1 LGMAGF
7 TQSLLIHELDERL
20 QWLIRLRWIAVMAV
34 FFLITGTRFIFR
46 IPVPLSPLYLGNALL
61 FNYNIL
67 FALYY
72 NRSRAGN
79 AKKSHFKQANR
90 FANIQ
95 IFSDLLMLAY
105 FVHFVGGLE
114 NPFIFYFI
122 FHMVIASIL
131 LSQKAAY
138 FQATAAITML
148 GGIALA
154 ESFGWLTHHHPSGYI
169 ALSGCRLN
177 FPAAFGDMFVFSSTL
192 LLTVF
197 TATTIVRRLREKER
211 ELAEANETLALQ
223 DRLKSQYVL
232 TVSHDLQSSLSTIQ
246 SCLEVVLSDLT
257 GELPAKTRELIGR
270 AEQRCTALLRF
281 VRDLLNLS
289 RIRASEKVE
298 KSRVTLRV
306 FLDTVVESLESQIRD
321 KQLRL
326 AVEVPPMFSVEAN
339 PEALGELMTN
349 LMVNAVKY
357 TPRGG
362 TIRIQS
368 RQSTDGRSAEVTVA
382 DTGIGIPQEEIGEIF
397 NDFYRASNAEVLD
410 KNGTGLGLSIVKQIV
425 ESHGGKIWV
434 ESQIGKGSRFTFA
447 LPAAA

>member
-1 LGMAGF
+1 M
-7 TQSLLIHELDERL
+7 IHELDERL

-34 FFLITGTRFIFR
+34 FVLISGTRFVFR
-46 IPVPLSPLYLGNALL
+46 IPVPLLPLYFGNAILL
-61 FNYNIL
+61 FYNIL
-67 FALYY
+67 FDLYSQ
-72 NRSRAGN
+72 RSGAVNMKSDRA
-79 AKKSHFKQANR
+79 KQANR
-90 FANIQ
+90 FANVQ
-95 IFSDLLMLAY
+95 IFADLVMLTY

-138 FQATAAITML
+138 LQATAAIAML

-154 ESFGWLTHHHPSGYI
+154 ESFGWLAHHHPTGYI
-169 ALSGCRLN
+169 PLSGCRLN
-177 FPAAFGDMFVFSSTL
+177 FPAEFGDMFVFSSTL

-197 TATTIVRRLREKER
+197 MATTIVRRLREKER
-211 ELAEANETLALQ
+211 ELAEANETLARQ

-246 SCLEVVLSDLT
+246 SCLEVVLSDLAGDLT
-257 GELPAKTRELIGR
+257 AKTRELLGR
-270 AEQRCTALLRF
+270 AEQRCTALLQF

-298 KSRVTLRV
+298 KSRVALRA
-306 FLDTVVESLESQIRD
+306 FLDTVVESLELQIRD

-339 PEALGELMTN
+339 PEALGELLTN

-362 TIRIQS
+362 SIRIQS
-368 RQSTDGRSAEVTVA
+368 RQSADGRSVEVTVA
-382 DTGIGIPQEEIGEIF
+382 DTGIGIPQEEIPEIF
-397 NDFYRASNAEVLD
+397 SDFYRASNAEVLD

>member
-1 LGMAGF
+1 MNGF
-7 TQSLLIHELDERL
+7 PQSLLHHELDERL
-20 QWLIRLRWIAVMAV
+20 HWLIRLRWIAVAAV

-46 IPVPLSPLYLGNALL
+46 IPVPLSPLYVGNALL
-61 FNYNIL
+61 LIYNVL
-67 FALYY
+67 FALYDR
-72 NRSRAGN
+72 RSRSVN
-79 AKKSHFKQANR
+79 EKNDRITQANR
-90 FANIQ
+90 FANVQ
-95 IFSDLLMLAY
+95 IFADLAILTY
-105 FVHFVGGLE
+105 FLHFVGGLE

-138 FQATAAITML
+138 LQATAAIAL
-148 GGIALA
+148 VGGIAFA
-154 ESFGWLTHHHPSGYI
+154 ESFGGLTHHHPTGYI
-169 ALSGCRLN
+169 PLSGCRLN

-192 LLTVF
+192 LFTVF
-197 TATTIVRRLREKER
+197 TATTIVRRLREKEA
-211 ELAEANETLALQ
+211 ELAEANDTLAKQ

-257 GELPAKTRELIGR
+257 GELSLKTRELIGR
-270 AEQRCTALLRF
+270 AEQRCTTLLRF

-289 RIRASEKVE
+289 RIRASEKIE
-298 KSRVTLRV
+298 KSKVTLKD
-306 FLDTVVESLESQIRD
+306 FLGTVVESLELQIRE

-326 AVEVPPMFSVEAN
+326 ALEVPPMFSVEAN

-362 TIRIQS
+362 SIRIQS
-368 RQSTDGRSAEVTVA
+368 RQSADGRSVEVTVA
-382 DTGIGIPQEEIGEIF
+382 DTGIGIPQEEIPAIF